1 MCTTCGCSDNAEP
14 RLVSGGESHSHEHT
28 HSTVMNTVTTMS
40 TLTVTAMTMST
51 VMITVTNIAM
61 S

>member
-1 MCTTCGCSDNAEP
+1 VAALIMPN
-14 RLVSGGESHSHEHT
+14 LVLSVAAKVIVMNIPIA
-28 HSTVMNTVTTMS
+28 TVMNTVTTMS